1 MDRTDRFNS
10 LNKLSIEKRL
20 LKVFRK
26 TKILLSMTGV
36 IACVA
41 MGIVSY
47 QYSYALKHYGFAQG
61 DIGKA
66 MIVIAEMRSE
76 TRAAIG
82 YDDDTLIATAKN
94 AHDLTAEQLD
104 TYISALEDDMIT
116 DEGRATYQQIK
127 DGVASYQQI
136 EAQILELGT
145 ASDSA
150 KRMQA
155 QQMAGE
161 QMDPV
166 FQQVYAD
173 MTSLLDSSVTNGN
186 AMEAKLNVFRVVIF
200 IVILLIIGVGFAG
213 SEKTGKRIAR
223 GIAGPLKALADRLDG
238 FAAGD
243 LSSEFPEVKTED
255 EVAEMNRA
263 AIAMAENLRMII
275 EDIKQALN
283 AMANGDW
290 TVKFLYPDL
299 YAGDLDELKEA
310 LRDIKYK
317 MNEALYNVN
326 SVSGQVS
333 MGAGSLADAAQSL
346 AEGATEQAGAVQ
358 QLQATITNI
367 TSMVDNTAEHTK
379 NSSRQA
385 QEYSAKADEGRTEM
399 NHLMEIMEQ
408 IAREHLP
415 DNIGLEW
422 SGLSYQEKQAGGQ
435 TGMVMALV
443 FLFVFLFLAAQYE
456 SWTVPIA
463 VLLSLPVAALGA
475 YLGVWVCGLEND
487 VYFQIGLVMLVGL
500 AAKNAIL
507 IVEFAKVQV
516 DKGED
521 LVQSAIYAA
530 RLRFRPILMTSLAF
544 VLGMLPMVLASGPG
558 SASRQ
563 AIGTGV
569 FFGMI
574 FAIVFGIILVP
585 FFFVMVYKTKSKLL
599 KQKK

>member
-26 TKILLSMTGV
+26 TTILLSMTGV

-94 AHDLTAEQLD
+94 AHDMTAEQLD

-213 SEKTGKRIAR
+213 SEKAGKRIAK

-507 IVEFAKVQV
+507 IVEFAKEELTKLGSTQN
-516 DKGED
+516 KFNFT
-521 LVQSAIYAA
+521 
-530 RLRFRPILMTSLAF
+530 LRH
-544 VLGMLPMVLASGPG
+544 
-558 SASRQ
+558 
-563 AIGTGV
+563 
-569 FFGMI
+569 
-574 FAIVFGIILVP
+574 
-585 FFFVMVYKTKSKLL
+585 VYVSVRS
-599 KQKK
+599 

>member
-26 TKILLSMTGV
+26 TTILLSMTGV

-82 YDDDTLIATAKN
+82 YDDDTLIATAKK

-213 SEKTGKRIAR
+213 SEKAGKRIAK

-408 IAREHLP
+408 INETSEKIS
-415 DNIGLEW
+415 NIIGEIEDIA
-422 SGLSYQEKQAGGQ
+422 SQ
-435 TGMVMALV
+435 TN
-443 FLFVFLFLAAQYE
+443 
-456 SWTVPIA
+456 
-463 VLLSLPVAALGA
+463 LLSLNASIEAARAGEAGRGFAVVA
-475 YLGVWVCGLEND
+475 D
-487 VYFQIGLVMLVGL
+487 QIGKL
-500 AAKNAIL
+500 AADSANSAAETKELISKTVQEIEKGNAVTETVSQSFDRVIASMNT
-507 IVEFAKVQV
+507 FADVAHQINETAVNQASALEQVNQGIDQLSAAVQNTASSSEESAAISEQLSAKAEEL
-516 DKGED
+516 DT
-521 LVQSAIYAA
+521 LVRKFKLYA
-530 RLRFRPILMTSLAF
+530 
-544 VLGMLPMVLASGPG
+544 
-558 SASRQ
+558 
-563 AIGTGV
+563 
-569 FFGMI
+569 
-574 FAIVFGIILVP
+574 
-585 FFFVMVYKTKSKLL
+585 
-599 KQKK
+599 

>member
-1 MDRTDRFNS
+1 MS
-10 LNKLSIEKRL
+10 
-20 LKVFRK
+20 VFR
-26 TKILLSMTGV
+26 IISLLLSATGI

-47 QYSYALKHYGFAQG
+47 QYSYALRHYGFAQG

-82 YDDDTLIATAKN
+82 YDDDTLIAKAKN
-94 AHDLTAEQLD
+94 AHDMTAEQLD
-104 TYISALEDDMIT
+104 TYISVLEDDMIT

-145 ASDSA
+145 ASDPA

-213 SEKTGKRIAR
+213 SEKAGKRIAK

-243 LSSEFPEVKTED
+243 LTSDFPKVETED
-255 EVAEMNRA
+255 EMAAMNRA
-263 AIAMAENLRMII
+263 ATAMATNLRMII
-275 EDIKQALN
+275 EDINQALN

-290 TVKFLYPDL
+290 TVKFRYPDL
-299 YAGDLDELKEA
+299 YVGDLDELKEA

-326 SVSGQVS
+326 EVSGQVS

-346 AEGATEQAGAVQ
+346 AEGATEQAGAVE
-358 QLQATITNI
+358 QLQATISNI

-399 NHLMEIMEQ
+399 NHLMEIMGRINETSEKISNIIGEIED
-408 IAREHLP
+408 IA
-415 DNIGLEW
+415 
-422 SGLSYQEKQAGGQ
+422 SQ
-435 TGMVMALV
+435 TN
-443 FLFVFLFLAAQYE
+443 
-456 SWTVPIA
+456 
-463 VLLSLPVAALGA
+463 LLSLNASIEAGRGFAVVA
-475 YLGVWVCGLEND
+475 D
-487 VYFQIGLVMLVGL
+487 QIGKL
-500 AAKNAIL
+500 AEQSAQSAVNTRNL
-507 IVEFAKVQV
+507 IGDTLEEIHAGNEAV
-516 DKGED
+516 DHASQTLSVIVDGVRKIAQDSEELTQIADTQADAMNQAESGVNQISEI
-521 LVQSAIYAA
+521 VQSNSAA
-530 RLRFRPILMTSLAF
+530 AEELSATSEELLAQSENMTNLVKQF
-544 VLGMLPMVLASGPG
+544 KLIDEEKI
-558 SASRQ
+558 Q
-563 AIGTGV
+563 ARKKEV
-569 FFGMI
+569 KH
-574 FAIVFGIILVP
+574 AGI
-585 FFFVMVYKTKSKLL
+585 
-599 KQKK
+599 

>member
-1 MDRTDRFNS
+1 MS
-10 LNKLSIEKRL
+10 
-20 LKVFRK
+20 VFR
-26 TKILLSMTGV
+26 IISLLLSATGI

-47 QYSYALKHYGFAQG
+47 QYSYALRHYGFAQG

-82 YDDDTLIATAKN
+82 YDDDTLIAKAKN
-94 AHDLTAEQLD
+94 AHDMTAEQLD
-104 TYISALEDDMIT
+104 TYISVLEDDMIT

-145 ASDSA
+145 ASDPA

-173 MTSLLDSSVTNGN
+173 MLDSSVTNGN

-213 SEKTGKRIAR
+213 SEKAGKRIAK

-243 LSSEFPEVKTED
+243 LTSDFPKVETED
-255 EVAEMNRA
+255 EMAAMNRA
-263 AIAMAENLRMII
+263 ATAMATNLRMII
-275 EDIKQALN
+275 EDINQALN

-290 TVKFLYPDL
+290 TVKFRYPDL
-299 YAGDLDELKEA
+299 YEGDLDELKEA

-326 SVSGQVS
+326 EVSGQVS

-358 QLQATITNI
+358 ELQATITNI

-399 NHLMEIMEQ
+399 NHLMEIMGRINETSEKISNIIGEIED
-408 IAREHLP
+408 IA
-415 DNIGLEW
+415 
-422 SGLSYQEKQAGGQ
+422 SQ
-435 TGMVMALV
+435 TN
-443 FLFVFLFLAAQYE
+443 
-456 SWTVPIA
+456 
-463 VLLSLPVAALGA
+463 LLSLNASIEAARAGEAGRGFAVVA
-475 YLGVWVCGLEND
+475 D
-487 VYFQIGLVMLVGL
+487 QIGKL
-500 AAKNAIL
+500 AEQSAQSAVNTRNL
-507 IVEFAKVQV
+507 IGDTLEEIHAGNEAV
-516 DKGED
+516 DHASQTLSVIVDGVRKIAQDSEELTQIADTQADAMNQAESGVNQISEI
-521 LVQSAIYAA
+521 VQSNSAA
-530 RLRFRPILMTSLAF
+530 AEELSATSEELLAQSENMTNLVKQF
-544 VLGMLPMVLASGPG
+544 KLIDEEKI
-558 SASRQ
+558 Q
-563 AIGTGV
+563 ARKKEV
-569 FFGMI
+569 KH
-574 FAIVFGIILVP
+574 AGI
-585 FFFVMVYKTKSKLL
+585 
-599 KQKK
+599 

>member
-1 MDRTDRFNS
+1 MS
-10 LNKLSIEKRL
+10 
-20 LKVFRK
+20 VFRR
-26 TKILLSMTGV
+26 ISLLLSATGI

-47 QYSYALKHYGFAQG
+47 QYSFALRHYGFAQG

-82 YDDDTLIATAKN
+82 YDDDTLIAKAKN
-94 AHDLTAEQLD
+94 AHDMTAEQLD
-104 TYISALEDDMIT
+104 TYIGALEDDMIT

-213 SEKTGKRIAR
+213 SEKAGKRIAK

-243 LSSEFPEVKTED
+243 LTSDFPKVESED
-255 EVAEMNRA
+255 EMAAMNRA
-263 AIAMAENLRMII
+263 ATAMATNLRMII
-275 EDIKQALN
+275 EDINQALN

-290 TVKFLYPDL
+290 TVKFRYPDL
-299 YAGDLDELKEA
+299 YVGDLDELKEA

-326 SVSGQVS
+326 EVSGQVS

-358 QLQATITNI
+358 ELQATITNI

-399 NHLMEIMEQ
+399 NHLMEIMGRINETSEKISNIIGEIED
-408 IAREHLP
+408 IA
-415 DNIGLEW
+415 
-422 SGLSYQEKQAGGQ
+422 SQ
-435 TGMVMALV
+435 TN
-443 FLFVFLFLAAQYE
+443 
-456 SWTVPIA
+456 
-463 VLLSLPVAALGA
+463 LLSLNASIEAARAGEAGRGFAVVAEEIRKLADDSAKAAGEISNNVANITAQTQNSVDSASQAQAMVELQTKAVDEVIAVFREMQARMGQLIEGLKDIAASTEKADGERSAAVAAVKNISDIIEETAGSA
-475 YLGVWVCGLEND
+475 ETVND
-487 VYFQIGLVMLVGL
+487 V
-500 AAKNAIL
+500 AN
-507 IVEFAKVQV
+507 
-516 DKGED
+516 
-521 LVQSAIYAA
+521 
-530 RLRFRPILMTSLAF
+530 
-544 VLGMLPMVLASGPG
+544 
-558 SASRQ
+558 
-563 AIGTGV
+563 
-569 FFGMI
+569 
-574 FAIVFGIILVP
+574 
-585 FFFVMVYKTKSKLL
+585 KLL
-599 KQKK
+599 EHVEKLSNTASVLDENMEGLKNEISVFKI

>member
-26 TKILLSMTGV
+26 TTILLSMTGV

-213 SEKTGKRIAR
+213 SEKAGKRIAK

-408 IAREHLP
+408 INETSEKIS
-415 DNIGLEW
+415 NIIGEIEDIA
-422 SGLSYQEKQAGGQ
+422 SQ
-435 TGMVMALV
+435 TN
-443 FLFVFLFLAAQYE
+443 
-456 SWTVPIA
+456 
-463 VLLSLPVAALGA
+463 LLSLNASIEAARAGEAGRGFAVVA
-475 YLGVWVCGLEND
+475 D
-487 VYFQIGLVMLVGL
+487 QIGKL
-500 AAKNAIL
+500 AADSANSAAETKELISKTVQEIEKGNAVTETVSQSFDRVIASMNT
-507 IVEFAKVQV
+507 FADVAHQINETAVNQASALEQVNQGIDQLSAAVQNTASSSEESAAISEQLSAKAEEL
-516 DKGED
+516 DT
-521 LVQSAIYAA
+521 LVRKFKLYA
-530 RLRFRPILMTSLAF
+530 
-544 VLGMLPMVLASGPG
+544 
-558 SASRQ
+558 
-563 AIGTGV
+563 
-569 FFGMI
+569 
-574 FAIVFGIILVP
+574 
-585 FFFVMVYKTKSKLL
+585 
-599 KQKK
+599 

>member
-1 MDRTDRFNS
+1 MNRSD
-10 LNKLSIEKRL
+10 KLSKLPIEKRL
-20 LKVFRK
+20 MSVFR
-26 TKILLSMTGV
+26 IISLLLSATGI

-47 QYSYALKHYGFAQG
+47 QYSYALRHYGFAQG

-82 YDDDTLIATAKN
+82 YDDDTLIAKAKN
-94 AHDLTAEQLD
+94 AHDMTAEQLD

-213 SEKTGKRIAR
+213 SEKAGKRIAK

-243 LSSEFPEVKTED
+243 LTSDFPKVETED
-255 EVAEMNRA
+255 EMATMNRA
-263 AIAMAENLRMII
+263 ATAMATNLRMII
-275 EDIKQALN
+275 EDINQALN

-290 TVKFLYPDL
+290 TVKFRYPDL
-299 YAGDLDELKEA
+299 YEGDLDKLKEA

-326 SVSGQVS
+326 EVSGQVS

-346 AEGATEQAGAVQ
+346 AEGATEQAGAVEE
-358 QLQATITNI
+358 LQATITNI
-367 TSMVDNTAEHTK
+367 TSNIEQAAE
-379 NSSRQA
+379 QA
-385 QEYSAKADEGRTEM
+385 QESYEQARKYANEADNSRAEMKAMVDAMARISDTSNKIG
-399 NHLMEIMEQ
+399 NIISEIED
-408 IAREHLP
+408 IA
-415 DNIGLEW
+415 
-422 SGLSYQEKQAGGQ
+422 SQ
-435 TGMVMALV
+435 TN
-443 FLFVFLFLAAQYE
+443 
-456 SWTVPIA
+456 
-463 VLLSLPVAALGA
+463 LLSLNASIEAARAGEAGRGFAVVADQIRQLAEQSTKSAVDTRDLIEGSMQEIKEGNQA
-475 YLGVWVCGLEND
+475 ADSAAASIEIVVDGIGKIAESSRSISEISKDQANAMEQAEQGVN
-487 VYFQIGLVMLVGL
+487 QISEV
-500 AAKNAIL
+500 
-507 IVEFAKVQV
+507 
-516 DKGED
+516 
-521 LVQSAIYAA
+521 VQSNSATAEESSA
-530 RLRFRPILMTSLAF
+530 TSQEL
-544 VLGMLPMVLASGPG
+544 
-558 SASRQ
+558 SAQ
-563 AIGTGV
+563 AISLDELISK
-569 FFGMI
+569 F
-574 FAIVFGIILVP
+574 ILP
-585 FFFVMVYKTKSKLL
+585 
-599 KQKK
+599 QE

>member
-1 MDRTDRFNS
+1 MNRSD
-10 LNKLSIEKRL
+10 KLSKLPIEKRL
-20 LKVFRK
+20 LSAFRR
-26 TKILLSMTGV
+26 ISLLLSVTGI

-47 QYSYALKHYGFAQG
+47 QYSYALRHYGFAQG

-145 ASDSA
+145 ASDPA

-213 SEKTGKRIAR
+213 SEKAGKRIAK

-243 LSSEFPEVKTED
+243 LTSDFPKVETED
-255 EVAEMNRA
+255 EMATMNRA
-263 AIAMAENLRMII
+263 ATAMATNLRMII
-275 EDIKQALN
+275 EDINQALN

-290 TVKFLYPDL
+290 TVKFRYPDL
-299 YAGDLDELKEA
+299 YVGDLDKLKEA

-326 SVSGQVS
+326 EVSGQVS

-408 IAREHLP
+408 INETSEKIS
-415 DNIGLEW
+415 NIIGEIEDIA
-422 SGLSYQEKQAGGQ
+422 SQ
-435 TGMVMALV
+435 TN
-443 FLFVFLFLAAQYE
+443 
-456 SWTVPIA
+456 
-463 VLLSLPVAALGA
+463 LLSLNASIEAARAGDAGRGFAVVADQIRNLAEQSAKAAVNTKELIETSIHEIETGNQGA
-475 YLGVWVCGLEND
+475 QSTDQVLVGVVEAIRLLADSARGLEEASNMQVESMSQAD
-487 VYFQIGLVMLVGL
+487 TKISRIADIIQANSATAQETSATSEELSAQATSMDD
-500 AAKNAIL
+500 
-507 IVEFAKVQV
+507 IVA
-516 DKGED
+516 
-521 LVQSAIYAA
+521 
-530 RLRFRPILMTSLAF
+530 RFRLSE
-544 VLGMLPMVLASGPG
+544 
-558 SASRQ
+558 
-563 AIGTGV
+563 
-569 FFGMI
+569 
-574 FAIVFGIILVP
+574 
-585 FFFVMVYKTKSKLL
+585 
-599 KQKK
+599 

>member
-26 TKILLSMTGV
+26 TTILLSMTGV

-82 YDDDTLIATAKN
+82 YDDDTLIAKAKN
-94 AHDLTAEQLD
+94 AHDMTAEQLD

-127 DGVASYQQI
+127 DGIASYQQI

-213 SEKTGKRIAR
+213 SEKAGKRIAK

-238 FAAGD
+238 FVAGD
-243 LSSEFPEVKTED
+243 LTSDFPKVETED
-255 EVAEMNRA
+255 EMATMNRA
-263 AIAMAENLRMII
+263 ATAMATNLRMII
-275 EDIKQALN
+275 EDINQALN

-290 TVKFLYPDL
+290 TVKFRYPDL
-299 YAGDLDELKEA
+299 YVGDLDELKEA

-326 SVSGQVS
+326 EVSGQVS

-408 IAREHLP
+408 INETSEKIS
-415 DNIGLEW
+415 NIIGEIEDIA
-422 SGLSYQEKQAGGQ
+422 SQ
-435 TGMVMALV
+435 TN
-443 FLFVFLFLAAQYE
+443 
-456 SWTVPIA
+456 
-463 VLLSLPVAALGA
+463 LLSLNASIEAARAGEAGRGFAVVAEQSAQSAVNTRELIG
-475 YLGVWVCGLEND
+475 GTLEEIHAGNEAVD
-487 VYFQIGLVMLVGL
+487 HASQTLSV
-500 AAKNAIL
+500 
-507 IVEFAKVQV
+507 IVEGVRRIAQDSEELNQIAAAQSDAMNQAESGVNQIS
-516 DKGED
+516 EI
-521 LVQSAIYAA
+521 VQSNSAA
-530 RLRFRPILMTSLAF
+530 AEELSATSEELLAQSENMTNLVKQF
-544 VLGMLPMVLASGPG
+544 KLIDEEKI
-558 SASRQ
+558 Q
-563 AIGTGV
+563 ARKKE
-569 FFGMI
+569 
-574 FAIVFGIILVP
+574 ADHAGI
-585 FFFVMVYKTKSKLL
+585 
-599 KQKK
+599 

>member
-1 MDRTDRFNS
+1 
-10 LNKLSIEKRL
+10 
-20 LKVFRK
+20 
-26 TKILLSMTGV
+26 
-36 IACVA
+36 
-41 MGIVSY
+41 
-47 QYSYALKHYGFAQG
+47 
-61 DIGKA
+61 

-94 AHDLTAEQLD
+94 AHDLTVGQLD
-104 TYISALEDDMIT
+104 TYINALEDDMIT
-116 DEGRATYQQIK
+116 DADKEIYQQIK
-127 DGVASYQQI
+127 DGAASYQQI
-136 EAQILELGT
+136 EAQVLEAGT
-145 ASDSA
+145 SSDAA
-150 KRMQA
+150 KRLQA
-155 QQMAGE
+155 QQMASE

-173 MTSLLDSSVTNGN
+173 MTSLLDSSVEKGN

-213 SEKTGKRIAR
+213 SEKAGKRIAK
-223 GIAGPLKALADRLDG
+223 GIVGPLKALADRLDG

-399 NHLMEIMEQ
+399 NHLMEQ
-408 IAREHLP
+408 INETSEKIS
-415 DNIGLEW
+415 NIIGEIEDIA
-422 SGLSYQEKQAGGQ
+422 SQ
-435 TGMVMALV
+435 TN
-443 FLFVFLFLAAQYE
+443 
-456 SWTVPIA
+456 
-463 VLLSLPVAALGA
+463 LLSLNASIEAARAGEAGRGFAVVA
-475 YLGVWVCGLEND
+475 D
-487 VYFQIGLVMLVGL
+487 QIGKL
-500 AAKNAIL
+500 AEQSAQSAVNTRELIGGTLEEIHAGNEAVDHASQTL
-507 IVEFAKVQV
+507 SVIVEGVRKIAQDSEELNQIAAAQSDAMNQAESGVNQIS
-516 DKGED
+516 EI
-521 LVQSAIYAA
+521 VQSNSAA
-530 RLRFRPILMTSLAF
+530 AEELSATSEELLAQSENMTNLVKQF
-544 VLGMLPMVLASGPG
+544 KLIDEEKI
-558 SASRQ
+558 Q
-563 AIGTGV
+563 ARKKE
-569 FFGMI
+569 
-574 FAIVFGIILVP
+574 ADNAGI
-585 FFFVMVYKTKSKLL
+585 
-599 KQKK
+599 

>member
-26 TKILLSMTGV
+26 TTILLSMTGV

-213 SEKTGKRIAR
+213 SEKAGKRIAK
-223 GIAGPLKALADRLDG
+223 GIVGPLKALADRLDG

-358 QLQATITNI
+358 QLQ
-367 TSMVDNTAEHTK
+367 DNH
-379 NSSRQA
+379 
-385 QEYSAKADEGRTEM
+385 Y
-399 NHLMEIMEQ
+399 
-408 IAREHLP
+408 
-415 DNIGLEW
+415 
-422 SGLSYQEKQAGGQ
+422 
-435 TGMVMALV
+435 
-443 FLFVFLFLAAQYE
+443 
-456 SWTVPIA
+456 
-463 VLLSLPVAALGA
+463 
-475 YLGVWVCGLEND
+475 
-487 VYFQIGLVMLVGL
+487 
-500 AAKNAIL
+500 
-507 IVEFAKVQV
+507 
-516 DKGED
+516 
-521 LVQSAIYAA
+521 
-530 RLRFRPILMTSLAF
+530 
-544 VLGMLPMVLASGPG
+544 
-558 SASRQ
+558 
-563 AIGTGV
+563 
-569 FFGMI
+569 
-574 FAIVFGIILVP
+574 
-585 FFFVMVYKTKSKLL
+585 
-599 KQKK
+599 

>member
-1 MDRTDRFNS
+1 MNRSD
-10 LNKLSIEKRL
+10 KLSKLPIEKRL
-20 LKVFRK
+20 MSVFR
-26 TKILLSMTGV
+26 IISLLLSATGI

-47 QYSYALKHYGFAQG
+47 QYSYALRHYGFAQG

-82 YDDDTLIATAKN
+82 YDDDTLIAKAKN
-94 AHDLTAEQLD
+94 AHDMTAEQLD
-104 TYISALEDDMIT
+104 TYISVLEDDMIT

-145 ASDSA
+145 ASDPA

-213 SEKTGKRIAR
+213 SEKAGKRIAK

-243 LSSEFPEVKTED
+243 LTSDFPKVETED
-255 EVAEMNRA
+255 EMAAMNRA
-263 AIAMAENLRMII
+263 ATAMATNLRMII
-275 EDIKQALN
+275 EDINQALN

-290 TVKFLYPDL
+290 TVKFRYPDL
-299 YAGDLDELKEA
+299 YEGDLDKLKEA

-326 SVSGQVS
+326 EVSGQVS

-358 QLQATITNI
+358 ELQATITNI

-399 NHLMEIMEQ
+399 NHLMEIMGRINETSEKISNIIGEIED
-408 IAREHLP
+408 IA
-415 DNIGLEW
+415 
-422 SGLSYQEKQAGGQ
+422 SQ
-435 TGMVMALV
+435 TN
-443 FLFVFLFLAAQYE
+443 
-456 SWTVPIA
+456 
-463 VLLSLPVAALGA
+463 LLSLNASIEAARAGEAGRGFAVVAEQIRKLAEQSAQSAVDTRSLIEGSLQEIERGNQA
-475 YLGVWVCGLEND
+475 AEAAAESLEQIVTGVKEIAADSRRLSEESTAQAQAMEQAEVG
-487 VYFQIGLVMLVGL
+487 VTQISEV
-500 AAKNAIL
+500 
-507 IVEFAKVQV
+507 
-516 DKGED
+516 
-521 LVQSAIYAA
+521 VQSN
-530 RLRFRPILMTSLAF
+530 
-544 VLGMLPMVLASGPG
+544 
-558 SASRQ
+558 SASAEESSATSEELSAQ
-563 AIGTGV
+563 AYSLNEVVGKFT
-569 FFGMI
+569 
-574 FAIVFGIILVP
+574 LRRD
-585 FFFVMVYKTKSKLL
+585 
-599 KQKK
+599 

>member
-1 MDRTDRFNS
+1 MNRSD
-10 LNKLSIEKRL
+10 KLSKLPIEKRL
-20 LKVFRK
+20 LSVFRR
-26 TKILLSMTGV
+26 ISLLLSATGI

-47 QYSYALKHYGFAQG
+47 QYSYALRHYGFAQG

-82 YDDDTLIATAKN
+82 YDDDTLIANAKN
-94 AHDLTAEQLD
+94 AHDMTAEQLD

-145 ASDSA
+145 ASDPA

-213 SEKTGKRIAR
+213 SEKAGKRIAK

-243 LSSEFPEVKTED
+243 LTSDFPKVETED
-255 EVAEMNRA
+255 EMAAMNRA
-263 AIAMAENLRMII
+263 ATAMATNLRMII
-275 EDIKQALN
+275 EDINQALN

-290 TVKFLYPDL
+290 TVKFRYPDL
-299 YAGDLDELKEA
+299 YVGDLDELKEA

-326 SVSGQVS
+326 EVSGQVS
-333 MGAGSLADAAQSL
+333 MGAGSLADADRKSTRL
-346 AEGATEQAGAVQ
+346 
-358 QLQATITNI
+358 
-367 TSMVDNTAEHTK
+367 
-379 NSSRQA
+379 NSS
-385 QEYSAKADEGRTEM
+385 
-399 NHLMEIMEQ
+399 H
-408 IAREHLP
+408 
-415 DNIGLEW
+415 
-422 SGLSYQEKQAGGQ
+422 
-435 TGMVMALV
+435 
-443 FLFVFLFLAAQYE
+443 
-456 SWTVPIA
+456 
-463 VLLSLPVAALGA
+463 
-475 YLGVWVCGLEND
+475 
-487 VYFQIGLVMLVGL
+487 
-500 AAKNAIL
+500 
-507 IVEFAKVQV
+507 
-516 DKGED
+516 
-521 LVQSAIYAA
+521 
-530 RLRFRPILMTSLAF
+530 
-544 VLGMLPMVLASGPG
+544 
-558 SASRQ
+558 
-563 AIGTGV
+563 
-569 FFGMI
+569 
-574 FAIVFGIILVP
+574 
-585 FFFVMVYKTKSKLL
+585 
-599 KQKK
+599 

>member
-26 TKILLSMTGV
+26 TTILLSMTGV

-213 SEKTGKRIAR
+213 SEKAGKRIAK

-283 AMANGDW
+283 A
-290 TVKFLYPDL
+290 
-299 YAGDLDELKEA
+299 
-310 LRDIKYK
+310 
-317 MNEALYNVN
+317 
-326 SVSGQVS
+326 

-408 IAREHLP
+408 INETSEKIS
-415 DNIGLEW
+415 NIIGEIEDIA
-422 SGLSYQEKQAGGQ
+422 SQ
-435 TGMVMALV
+435 TN
-443 FLFVFLFLAAQYE
+443 
-456 SWTVPIA
+456 
-463 VLLSLPVAALGA
+463 LLSLNASIEAARAGEAGRGFAVVA
-475 YLGVWVCGLEND
+475 D
-487 VYFQIGLVMLVGL
+487 QIGKL
-500 AAKNAIL
+500 AEQSAQSAVNTRELIGGTLEEIHAGNEAVDHASQTL
-507 IVEFAKVQV
+507 SVIVEGVRRIAQDSEELNQIAAAQSDAMNQAESGVNQIS
-516 DKGED
+516 EI
-521 LVQSAIYAA
+521 VQSNSAA
-530 RLRFRPILMTSLAF
+530 AEELSATSEELLAQSENMTNLVKQF
-544 VLGMLPMVLASGPG
+544 KLIDEEKI
-558 SASRQ
+558 Q
-563 AIGTGV
+563 ARKKE
-569 FFGMI
+569 
-574 FAIVFGIILVP
+574 ADNAGI
-585 FFFVMVYKTKSKLL
+585 
-599 KQKK
+599 

>member
-26 TKILLSMTGV
+26 TTILLSMTGV

-82 YDDDTLIATAKN
+82 YDDDTLIAKAKN
-94 AHDLTAEQLD
+94 AHDMTAEQLD

-127 DGVASYQQI
+127 DGIASYQQI

-213 SEKTGKRIAR
+213 SEKAGKRIAKGIAK

-238 FAAGD
+238 FVAGD
-243 LSSEFPEVKTED
+243 LTSDFPKVETED
-255 EVAEMNRA
+255 EMATMNRA
-263 AIAMAENLRMII
+263 ATAMATNLRMII
-275 EDIKQALN
+275 EDINQALN

-290 TVKFLYPDL
+290 TVKFRYPDL
-299 YAGDLDELKEA
+299 YVGDLDELKEA

-326 SVSGQVS
+326 EVSGQVS

-408 IAREHLP
+408 INETSEKIS
-415 DNIGLEW
+415 NIIGEIEDIA
-422 SGLSYQEKQAGGQ
+422 SQ
-435 TGMVMALV
+435 TN
-443 FLFVFLFLAAQYE
+443 
-456 SWTVPIA
+456 
-463 VLLSLPVAALGA
+463 LLSLNASIEAARAGEAGRGFAVVA
-475 YLGVWVCGLEND
+475 D
-487 VYFQIGLVMLVGL
+487 QIGKL
-500 AAKNAIL
+500 AEQSAQSAVNTRELIGGTLEEIHAGNEAVDHASQTL
-507 IVEFAKVQV
+507 SVIVEGVRRIAQDSEELNQIAAAQSDAMNQAESGVNQIS
-516 DKGED
+516 EI
-521 LVQSAIYAA
+521 VQSNSAA
-530 RLRFRPILMTSLAF
+530 AEELSATSEELLAQSENMTNLVKQF
-544 VLGMLPMVLASGPG
+544 KLIDEEKI
-558 SASRQ
+558 Q
-563 AIGTGV
+563 ARKKE
-569 FFGMI
+569 
-574 FAIVFGIILVP
+574 ADHAGI
-585 FFFVMVYKTKSKLL
+585 
-599 KQKK
+599 

>member
-26 TKILLSMTGV
+26 TTILLSMTGV

-213 SEKTGKRIAR
+213 SEKAGKRIAK
-223 GIAGPLKALADRLDG
+223 GIVGPLKALADRLDG

-255 EVAEMNRA
+255 EVVEMNRA

-408 IAREHLP
+408 INETSEKIS
-415 DNIGLEW
+415 NIIGEIEDIA
-422 SGLSYQEKQAGGQ
+422 SQ
-435 TGMVMALV
+435 TN
-443 FLFVFLFLAAQYE
+443 
-456 SWTVPIA
+456 
-463 VLLSLPVAALGA
+463 LLSLNASIEAARAGEAGRGFAVVA
-475 YLGVWVCGLEND
+475 D
-487 VYFQIGLVMLVGL
+487 QIGKL
-500 AAKNAIL
+500 AADSANSAAETKELISKTVQEIEKGNAVTETVSQSFDRVIASMNT
-507 IVEFAKVQV
+507 FADVAHQINETAVNQASALEQVNQGIDQLSAAVQNTASSSEESAAISEQLSAKAEEL
-516 DKGED
+516 DT
-521 LVQSAIYAA
+521 LVRKFKLYA
-530 RLRFRPILMTSLAF
+530 
-544 VLGMLPMVLASGPG
+544 
-558 SASRQ
+558 
-563 AIGTGV
+563 
-569 FFGMI
+569 
-574 FAIVFGIILVP
+574 
-585 FFFVMVYKTKSKLL
+585 
-599 KQKK
+599 

>member
-1 MDRTDRFNS
+1 MNRSD
-10 LNKLSIEKRL
+10 KLSKLPIEKRL
-20 LKVFRK
+20 MSVFRR
-26 TKILLSMTGV
+26 ISLLLSATGI

-47 QYSYALKHYGFAQG
+47 QYSFALRHYGFAQG

-82 YDDDTLIATAKN
+82 YDDDTLIAKAKN
-94 AHDLTAEQLD
+94 AHDMTAEQLD
-104 TYISALEDDMIT
+104 TYIGALEDDMIT

-145 ASDSA
+145 ASEPA

-213 SEKTGKRIAR
+213 SEKAGKRIAK

-243 LSSEFPEVKTED
+243 LTSDFPKVETED
-255 EVAEMNRA
+255 EMAAMNRA
-263 AIAMAENLRMII
+263 ATAMATNLRMII
-275 EDIKQALN
+275 EDINQALN

-290 TVKFLYPDL
+290 TVKFRYPDL
-299 YAGDLDELKEA
+299 YEGDLDKLKEA

-326 SVSGQVS
+326 EVSGQVS

-358 QLQATITNI
+358 ELQATITNI
-367 TSMVDNTAEHTK
+367 TSMVDDTAEHTK

-399 NHLMEIMEQ
+399 NHLMEIMGRINETSEKISNIIGEIED
-408 IAREHLP
+408 IA
-415 DNIGLEW
+415 
-422 SGLSYQEKQAGGQ
+422 SQ
-435 TGMVMALV
+435 TN
-443 FLFVFLFLAAQYE
+443 
-456 SWTVPIA
+456 
-463 VLLSLPVAALGA
+463 LLSLNASIEAARAGEAGRGFAVVA
-475 YLGVWVCGLEND
+475 D
-487 VYFQIGLVMLVGL
+487 QIGKL
-500 AAKNAIL
+500 AEQSAQSAVNTRNL
-507 IVEFAKVQV
+507 IGDTLEEIHAGNEAV
-516 DKGED
+516 DHASQTLSTIVDGVRKIAQDSEELTQIAATQADAMNQAESGVNQISEI
-521 LVQSAIYAA
+521 VQSNSAA
-530 RLRFRPILMTSLAF
+530 AEELSATSEELLAQSENMTNLVKQF
-544 VLGMLPMVLASGPG
+544 KLIDEEKI
-558 SASRQ
+558 Q
-563 AIGTGV
+563 ARKKEV
-569 FFGMI
+569 KH
-574 FAIVFGIILVP
+574 AGI
-585 FFFVMVYKTKSKLL
+585 
-599 KQKK
+599 

>member
-1 MDRTDRFNS
+1 MS
-10 LNKLSIEKRL
+10 
-20 LKVFRK
+20 VFR
-26 TKILLSMTGV
+26 IISLLLSATGI

-47 QYSYALKHYGFAQG
+47 QYSYALRHYGFAQG

-82 YDDDTLIATAKN
+82 YDDDTLIAKAKN
-94 AHDLTAEQLD
+94 AHDMTAEQLD
-104 TYISALEDDMIT
+104 TYISVLEDDMIT

-145 ASDSA
+145 ASDPA

-213 SEKTGKRIAR
+213 SEKAGKRIAK

-408 IAREHLP
+408 INETSELSLNASIEAARAGEAGRGFAVVA
-415 DNIGLEW
+415 DQIGKLAEQSAQSAVNTRELIGGTLEEIHAGNEAVDHA
-422 SGLSYQEKQAGGQ
+422 SQTLSVIVEGVRRIAQDSEELNQIA
-435 TGMVMALV
+435 
-443 FLFVFLFLAAQYE
+443 AAQSDAMNQAE
-456 SWTVPIA
+456 S
-463 VLLSLPVAALGA
+463 
-475 YLGVWVCGLEND
+475 GVN
-487 VYFQIGLVMLVGL
+487 QISE
-500 AAKNAIL
+500 I
-507 IVEFAKVQV
+507 
-516 DKGED
+516 
-521 LVQSAIYAA
+521 VQSNSAA
-530 RLRFRPILMTSLAF
+530 AEELSATSEELLAQSENMTNLVKQF
-544 VLGMLPMVLASGPG
+544 KLIDEEKI
-558 SASRQ
+558 Q
-563 AIGTGV
+563 ARKKEAGH
-569 FFGMI
+569 
-574 FAIVFGIILVP
+574 AGI
-585 FFFVMVYKTKSKLL
+585 
-599 KQKK
+599 

>member
-26 TKILLSMTGV
+26 TTILLSMTGV

-94 AHDLTAEQLD
+94 AHDMTAEQLD

-213 SEKTGKRIAR
+213 SEKAGKRIAK

-243 LSSEFPEVKTED
+243 LSSEFPEVKTDD

-346 AEGATEQAGAVQ
+346 AEGATEQAGAVEE
-358 QLQATITNI
+358 LQATITNI
-367 TSMVDNTAEHTK
+367 TSNIEQAAE
-379 NSSRQA
+379 QA
-385 QEYSAKADEGRTEM
+385 QESYEQARKYANEADNSRAEMKAMVDAMARISDTSNKIG
-399 NHLMEIMEQ
+399 NIISEIED
-408 IAREHLP
+408 IA
-415 DNIGLEW
+415 
-422 SGLSYQEKQAGGQ
+422 SQ
-435 TGMVMALV
+435 TN
-443 FLFVFLFLAAQYE
+443 
-456 SWTVPIA
+456 
-463 VLLSLPVAALGA
+463 LLSLNASIEAARAGEAGRGFAVVADQIRQLAEQSTKSAVDTRDLIEGSMQEIKEGNQA
-475 YLGVWVCGLEND
+475 ADSAAASIEIVVDGIGKIAESSRNISQVSRDQATAMDQAEQGVN
-487 VYFQIGLVMLVGL
+487 QISEV
-500 AAKNAIL
+500 
-507 IVEFAKVQV
+507 
-516 DKGED
+516 
-521 LVQSAIYAA
+521 VQSNSATAEESSA
-530 RLRFRPILMTSLAF
+530 TSQEL
-544 VLGMLPMVLASGPG
+544 
-558 SASRQ
+558 SAQ
-563 AIGTGV
+563 AISLDELISK
-569 FFGMI
+569 F
-574 FAIVFGIILVP
+574 ILP
-585 FFFVMVYKTKSKLL
+585 
-599 KQKK
+599 QE

>member
-1 MDRTDRFNS
+1 MERTDRFNS

-26 TKILLSMTGV
+26 TTILLSMTGV

-213 SEKTGKRIAR
+213 SEKAGKRIAK

-346 AEGATEQAGAVQ
+346 AEG
-358 QLQATITNI
+358 
-367 TSMVDNTAEHTK
+367 
-379 NSSRQA
+379 
-385 QEYSAKADEGRTEM
+385 RTEM

-408 IAREHLP
+408 INETSEKIS
-415 DNIGLEW
+415 NIIGEIEDIA
-422 SGLSYQEKQAGGQ
+422 SQ
-435 TGMVMALV
+435 TN
-443 FLFVFLFLAAQYE
+443 
-456 SWTVPIA
+456 
-463 VLLSLPVAALGA
+463 LLSLNASIEAARAGEAGRGFAVVA
-475 YLGVWVCGLEND
+475 D
-487 VYFQIGLVMLVGL
+487 QIGKL
-500 AAKNAIL
+500 AEQSAQSAVNTRELIGGTLEEIHAGNEAVDHASQTL
-507 IVEFAKVQV
+507 SVIVEGVRKIAQDSEELNQIAAAQSDAMNQAESGVNQIS
-516 DKGED
+516 EI
-521 LVQSAIYAA
+521 VQSNSAA
-530 RLRFRPILMTSLAF
+530 AEELSATSEELLAQSENMTNLVKQF
-544 VLGMLPMVLASGPG
+544 KLIDEEKI
-558 SASRQ
+558 Q
-563 AIGTGV
+563 ARKKE
-569 FFGMI
+569 
-574 FAIVFGIILVP
+574 ADHAGI
-585 FFFVMVYKTKSKLL
+585 
-599 KQKK
+599 

>member
-26 TKILLSMTGV
+26 TTILLSMTGV

-94 AHDLTAEQLD
+94 AHDMTAEQLD

-213 SEKTGKRIAR
+213 SEKAGKRIAK

-243 LSSEFPEVKTED
+243 LTSDFPKVETED
-255 EVAEMNRA
+255 EMAAMNRA
-263 AIAMAENLRMII
+263 ATAMATNLRMII
-275 EDIKQALN
+275 EDINQALN

-290 TVKFLYPDL
+290 TVKFRYPDL
-299 YAGDLDELKEA
+299 YEGDLAKLKEA

-326 SVSGQVS
+326 EVSGQVS

-358 QLQATITNI
+358 ELQATITNI

-399 NHLMEIMEQ
+399 NHLMEIMGRINETSEKISNIIGEIED
-408 IAREHLP
+408 IA
-415 DNIGLEW
+415 
-422 SGLSYQEKQAGGQ
+422 SQ
-435 TGMVMALV
+435 TN
-443 FLFVFLFLAAQYE
+443 
-456 SWTVPIA
+456 
-463 VLLSLPVAALGA
+463 LLSLNASIEAARAGEAGRGFAVVAEEIRKLADDSAKAAGEISNNVANITAQTQNSVDSASQAQAMVELQTKAVDEVIAVFREMQARMGQLIEGLKDIAASTEKADGERSAAVAAVKNISDIIEETAGSA
-475 YLGVWVCGLEND
+475 ETVND
-487 VYFQIGLVMLVGL
+487 V
-500 AAKNAIL
+500 AN
-507 IVEFAKVQV
+507 
-516 DKGED
+516 
-521 LVQSAIYAA
+521 
-530 RLRFRPILMTSLAF
+530 
-544 VLGMLPMVLASGPG
+544 
-558 SASRQ
+558 
-563 AIGTGV
+563 
-569 FFGMI
+569 
-574 FAIVFGIILVP
+574 
-585 FFFVMVYKTKSKLL
+585 KLL
-599 KQKK
+599 EHVEKLSNTASVLDENMEGLKNEISVFKI

>member
-26 TKILLSMTGV
+26 ITILLSMTGV

-82 YDDDTLIATAKN
+82 YDDDTLIAKAKN
-94 AHDLTAEQLD
+94 AHDLTVEQLD
-104 TYISALEDDMIT
+104 TYINALEDDMIT

-166 FQQVYAD
+166 FQQIYAD

-213 SEKTGKRIAR
+213 SEKAGKRIAK

-408 IAREHLP
+408 IARDHLP

-422 SGLSYQEKQAGGQ
+422 SGLSYQEKQQSGQ
-435 TGMVMALV
+435 TGLVLALA

-456 SWTVPIA
+456 SWSVPVA
-463 VLLSLPVAALGA
+463 VILSLPVAGIGA
-475 YLGVWVCGLEND
+475 YLGIWVCGLENNI
-487 VYFQIGLVMLVGL
+487 YFQIGLVMLVGL
-500 AAKNAIL
+500 VAKNAIL
-507 IVEFAKVQV
+507 IVEFAKEEVE
-516 DKGED
+516 KGRD
-521 LVQSAIYAA
+521 VVSAALKAA
-530 RLRFRPILMTSLAF
+530 HLRFRPIVMTSLAF
-544 VLGMLPMVLASGPG
+544 ILGLLPLVFASGPG

-563 AIGTGV
+563 GIGTGV
-569 FFGMI
+569 FFGMLVAI
-574 FAIVFGIILVP
+574 SVGIVFVP
-585 FFFVMVYKTKSKLL
+585 FFFVWIYRIKAKL
-599 KQKK
+599 KKR

>member
-1 MDRTDRFNS
+1 MDRTDRFNG
-10 LNKLSIEKRL
+10 LNKLSIEKRSIESISHKITITAEHDGCHRL
-20 LKVFRK
+20 CGHGNRELSVFLR
-26 TKILLSMTGV
+26 
-36 IACVA
+36 AC
-41 MGIVSY
+41 S
-47 QYSYALKHYGFAQG
+47 HYGFAQG

-213 SEKTGKRIAR
+213 SEKAGKRIAK

-243 LSSEFPEVKTED
+243 LTSEFPEVETED

-263 AIAMAENLRMII
+263 AIAMA
-275 EDIKQALN
+275 DK
-283 AMANGDW
+283 
-290 TVKFLYPDL
+290 
-299 YAGDLDELKEA
+299 
-310 LRDIKYK
+310 
-317 MNEALYNVN
+317 
-326 SVSGQVS
+326 S
-333 MGAGSLADAAQSL
+333 
-346 AEGATEQAGAVQ
+346 AE
-358 QLQATITNI
+358 
-367 TSMVDNTAEHTK
+367 
-379 NSSRQA
+379 
-385 QEYSAKADEGRTEM
+385 
-399 NHLMEIMEQ
+399 
-408 IAREHLP
+408 
-415 DNIGLEW
+415 
-422 SGLSYQEKQAGGQ
+422 
-435 TGMVMALV
+435 
-443 FLFVFLFLAAQYE
+443 
-456 SWTVPIA
+456 
-463 VLLSLPVAALGA
+463 
-475 YLGVWVCGLEND
+475 
-487 VYFQIGLVMLVGL
+487 
-500 AAKNAIL
+500 
-507 IVEFAKVQV
+507 
-516 DKGED
+516 
-521 LVQSAIYAA
+521 
-530 RLRFRPILMTSLAF
+530 
-544 VLGMLPMVLASGPG
+544 
-558 SASRQ
+558 
-563 AIGTGV
+563 
-569 FFGMI
+569 
-574 FAIVFGIILVP
+574 
-585 FFFVMVYKTKSKLL
+585 
-599 KQKK
+599 